1 MENSPNPLPYRN
13 GNVVLHS
20 PCHVGK
26 EAFSPADA
34 GNKFC
39 SSCKKV
45 VHNLV
50 GKSDAEIKA
59 LFEAN
64 GGELCGTIVV
74 RKRREKP
81 NFHFIRPVQKPSYFR
96 NLAATAS
103 LMLLSQWSTA
113 ANGGTKP
120 AQEWVVPL
128 QAPADAELTR
138 TGDPDVRN
146 NTLITGVIVN
156 QDGEVVPLDFEI
168 SIYSKQVLITKIKT
182 ENGMFKCDL
191 AGKVSPGDIVGL
203 VIGANTGHVPET
215 LDKSKHGATKRTLP
229 LRNAQNLE
237 LVVHYDFPYIEYR
250 IDGGIGYDE
259 PPIGELPPVELM
271 IEPTII
277 EEPIIIGPVMPKF
290 EIDW

>member
-1 MENSPNPLPYRN
+1 MENSPQPLPYRN

-20 PCHVGK
+20 PCHVGSD
-26 EAFSPADA
+26 AFSPADA

-50 GKSDAEIKA
+50 GKSDAEIKK

-74 RKRREKP
+74 RMPRPIHRYQY
-81 NFHFIRPVQKPSYFR
+81 IRPVQKTSYFR

-103 LMLLSQWSTA
+103 LLLLSQWSTA

-128 QAPADAELTR
+128 QAPADDDLTR
-138 TGDPDVRN
+138 TVDPNVRN
-146 NTLITGVIVN
+146 NTLITGVILN
-156 QDGEVVPLDFEI
+156 QDGDVIPLDFEI
-168 SIYSKQVLITKIKT
+168 SVFCKQVLITKIKT

-191 AGKVSPGDIVGL
+191 AGKVNPGDIVGL

-215 LDKSKHGATKRTLP
+215 FDRGKHGATKRTLP

-250 IDGGIGYDE
+250 IDGGIGYDAPPMAE
-259 PPIGELPPVELM
+259 PIPELPS
-271 IEPTII
+271 IEPEII